1 MIQKHLAAS
10 VLLLLSGLAGAA
22 LGQAS
27 DADSLDL
34 VKIRA
39 EAAKHASDAQRLSDQ
54 VRARADTERQAAIQM
69 QVQAKAHAARH
80 VETVKARQSHDT
92 AKPFDFDRM
101 IAEANSDDREALA
114 ESPRFIAFAS
124 LSMPPA
130 SLKAMLADVP
140 KAGGVVVFRG
150 FPHGDMKL
158 FVGALT
164 KAIGSRDAV
173 GSAGIDPRLFR
184 AFKID
189 AVPAYVIVSSDFDL
203 CDGFDCATQLPPHD
217 RMTGNVTAD
226 YALQTFARGGGPG
239 ARIAQAHLDE
249 LAKARP

>member
-1 MIQKHLAAS
+1 MIQKYIAAS
-10 VLLLLSGLAGAA
+10 VLLVLSGVTGAA

-39 EAAKHASDAQRLSDQ
+39 EVAKHASEAQQLSDQ
-54 VRARADTERQAAIQM
+54 VRARADTERQVALQM
-69 QVQAKAHAARH
+69 LVQAKAHSARY
-80 VETVKARQSHDT
+80 VEIVKARQSHDST
-92 AKPFDFDRM
+92 MPFDFDRM
-101 IAEANSDDREALA
+101 IAEVNSDTRQALA

-124 LSMPPA
+124 LTMPPA
-130 SLKAMLADVP
+130 SLKAMLVDVP
-140 KAGGVVVFRG
+140 QAGGVVVFRG
-150 FPHGDMKL
+150 FPRGDMKL
-158 FVGALT
+158 FVSALT
-164 KAIGSRDAV
+164 KAIGSRDAA

-184 AFKID
+184 AFKVD

-217 RMTGNVTAD
+217 RMSGNVTAD

-239 ARIAQAHLDE
+239 ARIAQVHLDE
-249 LAKARP
+249 RAKARP